1 MAEINAARLQSS
13 WRVRVFDFFHGSGSC
28 NLWLALGLLAF
39 GMTLSLTA
47 ALYVKSEAENAAER
61 EFDFISNEIQL
72 NIADRLA
79 SSAQVLYSGA
89 ALFDS
94 SESVTREEWRIFTN
108 QLRLEQQLPGIQ
120 GVGFALLIPPEQLD
134 QHIQQIR
141 DEGFPQYTVRPEG
154 IRQIYSSIVYLEP
167 FSGRNLR
174 AFGYDMFS
182 EPVRRAAM
190 EQARDENSAVLSGKV
205 VLVQETNEDV
215 QAGTLMHVPI
225 YRQGM
230 PIETVE
236 QRRAAIIGWVYS
248 PYRMTDL
255 MRGTL
260 RNWEVEQGNQH
271 AHLQVYDGDVI
282 SADTLLYDSR
292 SDADKDLANPDSEYS
307 KLTAVDLAGH
317 RWTLRFA
324 QVGGLS
330 ALTDYDSVWLILSG
344 GTSIS
349 LLLFV
354 LTLSLLRTQ
363 VNARRIA
370 EELTIELRESEE
382 KFRQFF
388 EQSSDGIAIL
398 DETGSVIEWN
408 LALEKLTGLE
418 RTQALGRG
426 FIEVQSTL
434 TDAQVSVDIFEQQKN
449 MMEMALRTG
458 KAPFLN
464 KLLEASYKQANGGIR
479 FVQQAV
485 FPIKTQQG
493 FHLGLFS
500 RDITERK
507 KEEDAKRT
515 SEVRFRNMFAMH
527 AAVMLL
533 IEPATGEILDANL
546 GAEKF
551 YGYPVSRLCGM
562 NISELNMLSAERAGL
577 ERQRA
582 LKEECNYFIFQHRL
596 ANGNI
601 RWVEVYSSPMTY
613 ENKTILFSIIHDI
626 TERKL
631 AEERIDNIVS
641 ELQGTLDTVTAGISH
656 ITNRKVEWANTAHDE
671 MFGYEYGET
680 LGMETAVFY
689 PDRAVY
695 EQFGQEAYRQLER
708 GGSFSK
714 EMEMCKKDGS
724 RFWCNLTGR
733 LVNPVRLEEGAIW
746 MIQDVTER
754 KSMQEELQAQRD
766 YAAQIINVM
775 GQGLTV
781 TDAEGRFEFVNPA
794 YARMFGY
801 QPSDLIGKHP
811 DEVTL
816 PEDRATLAEQRR
828 IRQTGKAS
836 TYETRLLRADG
847 NIAHVMITAVPHK
860 PDAEGNP
867 RGAIAVITDL
877 TERKQVEAL
886 KQEALDRLQK
896 IASRVPG
903 VVYQYQ
909 LRPDGTSCFP
919 FASEAIR
926 DIYQVTPQEVRE
938 DASKV
943 FSKIHPDDF
952 DGVAASIQK
961 SAKELSTWQCEY
973 RVKFEDGT
981 IRLLYGNALPQREKD
996 GSVIW
1001 YGFISDITERK
1012 RTEEVLH
1019 QTETKYST
1027 MFKALN
1033 EGIVMQNTAGE
1044 IIANN
1049 PSAEQLLGLSQDQL
1063 KGRSFLDPRWRLI
1076 RTDGSVFPGEMH
1088 PAMVALRTGQPLR
1101 NVEVGVHKPNGEL
1114 TWLNIN
1120 AEPMFKQNETL
1131 PYAVLT
1137 SFTDISKRREME
1149 EALHREKDA
1158 LADLL
1163 SVSEGF
1169 LENFELGID
1178 YQKITENL
1186 LRISGGKFAVF
1197 NLFDKNGKDFTT
1209 MALCG
1214 LSANVKKI
1222 SSIFGFNVVGKKW
1235 PYDEARQALIK
1246 DNLITHFPSLLDLIG
1261 DAIPKRAT
1269 QIASKLFNP
1278 GEGVIVKVATST
1290 QALGDFTIVMPSGK
1304 GFDADNIVSIYV
1316 RQFGLL
1322 LQRQQAEEALRAS
1335 QQTYRE
1341 LVEQVPEVIY
1351 TDELGGNWRYVG
1363 PNIQALC
1370 GYSPDEL
1377 FADPD
1382 LWMGMIVPQDR
1393 DRLKMQIKELAV
1405 GDSLHSEYRVRRRD
1419 GRLIWVRDHGII
1431 KEDGATGKKLIQG
1444 LLSEI
1449 TQEKEIEL
1457 AQKESEARFRILF
1470 DNSPI
1475 SLHEEDFSAVKQ
1487 RLDDLLDEGVV
1498 DFDSYLCEHPD
1509 IVLECA
1515 QLVRVVDVNNAS
1527 LRLFGAAC
1535 KEDMLINL
1543 ASSFP
1548 KMGLEAF
1555 RSELV
1560 LIASGASHFEM
1571 ETINQTLDGRM
1582 ITIQMNWTAFPG
1594 HESDLS
1600 KIIVSILDITEQ
1612 KRAEAAIRES
1622 EAKFK
1627 AIIASSPDGIGMSSM
1642 DGKML
1647 LISDSLA
1654 NMYGFAEDEKDAY
1667 LGKNIFQ
1674 FIDRSSHEILK
1685 DNLIALQSGLKCGVS
1700 EYLAVKKDGSRFPV
1714 DSNSTI
1720 LRNSDGSPI
1729 GIVFVQRDIT
1739 ERKIAEAELLNTNQQ
1754 LEESIIR
1761 ANILAV
1767 QAEMANVAKSEFLAN
1782 MSHEIRTPM
1791 NGVIG
1796 MNGLLLE
1803 TELNEEQRNYAE
1815 IVRSS
1820 SEALLTLI
1828 NDILDFS
1835 KIEAGKLELETLD
1848 FDLQNMLDDF
1858 AATLAMRAHEKNLE
1872 FICIANP
1879 DVPVF
1884 LKGDPGRLRQIL
1896 TNLVGNAIKFTAQG
1910 EVAVRVTCLEESDS
1924 EVELKFSIR
1933 DTGIGIPPE
1942 KIGLL
1947 FNKFSQVDAS
1957 TTRKFGGTG
1966 LGLAISKQL
1975 AELMGG
1981 TVGVES
1987 IVGRGSDFWF
1997 TVRLKIQSESAVN
2010 RLNEIPALASLKG
2023 ARVLVVDDNATSREI
2038 LNLRLASWGVRT
2050 SEVDNGPSALE
2061 VLALAKEE
2069 GDPFL
2074 IAILDMQMPIMDGST
2089 LGQMI
2094 KADNNLAG
2102 THIVLLSSLGDRSDA
2117 QRFSNFGFA
2126 GYLHKPLRHAELFNV
2141 LSNVLVSNVQAVET
2155 GLAVTRDI
2163 GTLNVKAGT
2172 RLLLA
2177 EDNAV
2182 NQLVALGILKKI
2194 GLKADVVANGAEA
2207 LTALESIPYDLV
2219 LMDVQMPEMD
2229 GLEATQRIRD
2239 IRSAVLDH
2247 NIPIVAMTANAMQGD
2262 RERCLE
2268 AGMNDYVA
2276 KPVNPQALA
2285 DVLTRWLPGE
2295 ASLDKVVDGQSSKD
2309 KTSAPME
2316 EQRAVFD
2323 KIHFLQ
2329 RLMNDEELAR
2339 IVIAGFLEDIPFQ
2352 IQALKDCLASGDVVK
2367 AERQAH
2373 TIKGAAANI
2382 GGEVVRATAAEME
2395 KSAKIGDLRAVQ
2407 TRMSELDWQF
2417 DALTAEL
2424 KKEIIFD

>member
-1 MAEINAARLQSS
+1 MAEIKPARLQSS
-13 WRVRVFDFFHGSGSC
+13 WRVRVFDFIHDSGSR
-28 NLWLALGLLAF
+28 NLWLALSLLAF
-39 GMTLSLTA
+39 GMTLSLLA
-47 ALYVKSEAENAAER
+47 SLYVKSEAEIAAER
-61 EFDFISNEIQL
+61 EFSFISNEIQL

-154 IRQIYSSIVYLEP
+154 SRQIYSSIVYLEP
-167 FSGRNLR
+167 FSDRNLR

-215 QAGTLMHVPI
+215 QAGTLMYVPI

-260 RNWEVEQGNQH
+260 RNWEVEQGKQP

-282 SADTLLYDSR
+282 SSDTLLYDSR
-292 SDADKDLANPDSEYS
+292 SDAEKDLANPDSEYS

-330 ALTDYDSVWLILSG
+330 ALTDYDSVWLILLG

-434 TDAQVSVDIFEQQKN
+434 TDAQVSVDILEQQKN

-464 KLLEASYKQANGGIR
+464 KLLEASYKQANGVIR
-479 FVQQAV
+479 FAQQTV
-485 FPIKTQQG
+485 FPIKARQG

-507 KEEDAKRT
+507 LKDDAIRT
-515 SEVRFRNMFAMH
+515 SEARFRNMFAMH

-562 NISELNMLSAERAGL
+562 NISALNMLSAERAGL

-656 ITNRKVEWANTAHDE
+656 ITDRKVEWANTAHDE

-689 PDRAVY
+689 PDREVY
-695 EQFGQEAYRQLER
+695 EQFGREAYPQLGN

-733 LVNPVRLEEGAIW
+733 LVNVAHPEEGAIW
-746 MIQDVTER
+746 MVQ
-754 KSMQEELQAQRD
+754 
-766 YAAQIINVM
+766 
-775 GQGLTV
+775 
-781 TDAEGRFEFVNPA
+781 
-794 YARMFGY
+794 
-801 QPSDLIGKHP
+801 
-811 DEVTL
+811 
-816 PEDRATLAEQRR
+816 
-828 IRQTGKAS
+828 
-836 TYETRLLRADG
+836 
-847 NIAHVMITAVPHK
+847 
-860 PDAEGNP
+860 
-867 RGAIAVITDL
+867 
-877 TERKQVEAL
+877 
-886 KQEALDRLQK
+886 
-896 IASRVPG
+896 
-903 VVYQYQ
+903 
-909 LRPDGTSCFP
+909 
-919 FASEAIR
+919 
-926 DIYQVTPQEVRE
+926 
-938 DASKV
+938 
-943 FSKIHPDDF
+943 
-952 DGVAASIQK
+952 
-961 SAKELSTWQCEY
+961 
-973 RVKFEDGT
+973 
-981 IRLLYGNALPQREKD
+981 
-996 GSVIW
+996 
-1001 YGFISDITERK
+1001 
-1012 RTEEVLH
+1012 
-1019 QTETKYST
+1019 
-1027 MFKALN
+1027 
-1033 EGIVMQNTAGE
+1033 
-1044 IIANN
+1044 
-1049 PSAEQLLGLSQDQL
+1049 
-1063 KGRSFLDPRWRLI
+1063 
-1076 RTDGSVFPGEMH
+1076 
-1088 PAMVALRTGQPLR
+1088 
-1101 NVEVGVHKPNGEL
+1101 
-1114 TWLNIN
+1114 
-1120 AEPMFKQNETL
+1120 
-1131 PYAVLT
+1131 
-1137 SFTDISKRREME
+1137 DISKRREME

-1158 LADLL
+1158 LANLL

-1186 LRISGGKFAVF
+1186 LRISGGKYAVF

-1209 MALCG
+1209 MSLCG
-1214 LSANVKKI
+1214 LNENIQKI
-1222 SSIFGFNVVGKKW
+1222 TSIFGFDIVGKTW
-1235 PYDEARQALIK
+1235 PYDEARQAQIK

-1261 DAIPKRAT
+1261 NAIPKTAT
-1269 QIASKLFNP
+1269 QIAKKLFNP

-1290 QALGDFTIVMPSGK
+1290 QVLGDFTIVMPAGK
-1304 GFDADNIVSIYV
+1304 VFDADNTVSIYV

-1335 QQTYRE
+1335 QQLYRE
-1341 LVEQVPEVIY
+1341 LVEQVPEIVY
-1351 TDELGGNWRYVG
+1351 TDEVGGNWRYIG
-1363 PNIQALC
+1363 PNIQTLC

-1377 FADPD
+1377 FADSG
-1382 LWMGMIVPQDR
+1382 LWMGMILPQDR
-1393 DRLKMQIKELAV
+1393 DLLKMQIKDLAA
-1405 GDSLHSEYRVRRRD
+1405 GNSLHSEYRIRRRD

-1431 KEDGATGKKLIQG
+1431 KEDRVTGKKLIQG

-1449 TQEKEIEL
+1449 TQQKEIEL

-1475 SLHEEDFSAVKQ
+1475 ALHEEDFSAVKQ
-1487 RLDDLLDEGVV
+1487 RLNTLRTAGVI
-1498 DFDSYLCEHPD
+1498 DFDAYLCEHPE

-1527 LRLFGAAC
+1527 LKLFGAAC
-1535 KEDMLINL
+1535 KEDMLTNL

-1548 KMGLEAF
+1548 KTGLEAF

-1560 LIASGASHFEM
+1560 LIASGAPHFEM

-1600 KIIVSILDITEQ
+1600 KIIVSILDVTEQ

-1654 NMYGFAEDEKDAY
+1654 SMYGFSEDEKDAY

-1947 FNKFSQVDAS
+1947 FNKFSQLDAS

-1981 TVGVES
+1981 SVGVES

-2010 RLNEIPALASLKG
+2010 RLNEIPALASLNG
-2023 ARVLVVDDNATSREI
+2023 SRVLVVDDNATSREI

-2061 VLALAKEE
+2061 ALALAKEE

-2094 KADNNLAG
+2094 KADKNLAG
-2102 THIVLLSSLGDRSDA
+2102 THIVLLSSLGDRSDT

-2141 LSNVLVSNVQAVET
+2141 LSNVLISDVQAVET
-2155 GLAVTRDI
+2155 EPAVTHDI
-2163 GTLNVKAGT
+2163 RSLSVKAGT

-2182 NQLVALGILKKI
+2182 NQLVALGILKKL

-2207 LTALESIPYDLV
+2207 LTALESIPYDLI

-2295 ASLDKVVDGQSSKD
+2295 ASLDKVVDGQSSED
-2309 KTSAPME
+2309 KTSVPME

-2339 IVIAGFLEDIPFQ
+2339 IVIAGFLEDIPRQ

-2373 TIKGAAANI
+2373 TIKGASANI
-2382 GGEVVRATAAEME
+2382 GGEVVRAIAAEME
-2395 KSAKIGDLRAVQ
+2395 KSARIGDLRAVQ
-2407 TRMSELDWQF
+2407 TRMSELDLQF
-2417 DALTAEL
+2417 DALTAVL
-2424 KKEIIFD
+2424 KKEIYFD